1 VRPERQ
7 LSTELITNSKEI
19 IMRTQSGNLLDI
31 TTGIVVHQ
39 VNCQGVM
46 GAGLA
51 KSLRSA
57 YPIIF
62 PRYQQFCRAGHL
74 RPGMVQFVCVSD
86 SLYVCNLAGQDGY
99 GRDRCYT
106 DYDAVAI
113 ALSKLYRVGL
123 ERSLPIY
130 IPYLM
135 GCSLG
140 GGDWTIVS
148 KLIDQHCPN
157 AIVVKLA

>member
-1 VRPERQ
+1 
-7 LSTELITNSKEI
+7 
-19 IMRTQSGNLLDI
+19 
-31 TTGIVVHQ
+31 
-39 VNCQGVM
+39 M

-106 DYDAVAI
+106 DYDADPFGTTGII
-113 ALSKLYRVGL
+113 AYNINNNPVDKRAVRAKLSSRPIASGVG
-123 ERSLPIY
+123 S
-130 IPYLM
+130 
-135 GCSLG
+135 
-140 GGDWTIVS
+140 
-148 KLIDQHCPN
+148 
-157 AIVVKLA
+157 